1 MRPLR
6 SVDIFCRVIDNF
18 GDIGVCWRLARQLAN
33 EWRLEVR
40 LWVDDL
46 VSFRQL
52 CPTLELQADQQR
64 QEGINIIRWQEP
76 LPLLVP
82 HDLVIEAF
90 ACDLPPAFVAAMA
103 GRTPVP
109 YWINLEYLTAEAW
122 ADSCH
127 GMASPHPRW
136 PLIKHFFFPGFRAT
150 TGGLLCEH
158 GLPLARREFQADAKR
173 RAEWLKQL
181 HVGELKAGEICVSL
195 FAYENRA
202 ISSLLDN
209 MAASAR
215 PVRCLMPVSR
225 VAASVQRW
233 LGVNMPLAP
242 GMHFRHG
249 NLSLDVLPFLSQP
262 MYDQLLWFCDINF
275 VRGEDSLARA
285 LWAARPCIWH
295 IYPQDDAA
303 HWSKLEALFEL
314 YTAGLAPV
322 PRNVLH
328 RLWQA
333 WNHQQD
339 FAEEWDE
346 VCANLPELQAGA
358 ELFASRLTSLG
369 DLAGNLLQFCKKIS

>member
-158 GLPLARREFQADAKR
+158 GLPLARREFQADAER

-225 VAASVQRW
+225 VTASVQNW
-233 LGVNMPLAP
+233 LGLTKPLVP
-242 GMHFRHG
+242 GTHFRQG
-249 NLSLDVLPFLSQP
+249 NLSFDVLPFLPQP
-262 MYDQLLWFCDINF
+262 EYDRLLWLCDINF

-285 LWAARPCIWH
+285 LWAARPCVWH

-303 HWSKLEALFEL
+303 HWPKLEALFEL
-314 YTAGLAPV
+314 YAEGLEPAP
-322 PRNVLH
+322 RDALYT
-328 RLWQA
+328 LWQV

-339 FAEEWDE
+339 VTDAWHD
-346 VCANLPELQAGA
+346 VCANLPALQDGA
-358 ELFASRLTSLG
+358 SVFASGLTAYG